1 MIVETARFGSVEV
14 DEDKVILFED
24 GLPGFESLTKYI
36 ILSPPEPNPFH
47 SPIRRGQGYSAN
59 HC

>member
-24 GLPGFESLTKYI
+24 GLPDLKV
-36 ILSPPEPNPFH
+36 
-47 SPIRRGQGYSAN
+47 
-59 HC
+59 